1 MKDSNLNKRQKFA
14 TTLNIYTIQH
24 LEEIKVYLNKTNKK
38 SKRLRGLNEVIEEIV
53 EQKWGKMN
61 NDKHIKER

>member
-1 MKDSNLNKRQKFA
+1 MKDSNLNKRQKFT

-24 LEEIKVYLNKTNKK
+24 LEEIKVSLNKTNKK
-38 SKRLRGLNEVIEEIV
+38 SKWLRGLNEVIEEIV
-53 EQKWGKMN
+53 EEKWGKMN

>member
-1 MKDSNLNKRQKFA
+1 MKDSNLNKKQKFT

-24 LEEIKVYLNKTNKK
+24 LEEIKVYLNNTNKK

-53 EQKWGKMN
+53 EEKWGKMN

>member
-1 MKDSNLNKRQKFA
+1 MKDSNLNKRQKFT

-53 EQKWGKMN
+53 EEKWGKIN
-61 NDKHIKER
+61 NDKYIKER

>member
-1 MKDSNLNKRQKFA
+1 MKDSNLNKRQKFT

-53 EQKWGKMN
+53 EEKWGKIN

>member
-1 MKDSNLNKRQKFA
+1 MKDSNLNKRQKFT

-53 EQKWGKMN
+53 EEKWGKI

>member
-1 MKDSNLNKRQKFA
+1 MKDSNLNKRQKFT

-53 EQKWGKMN
+53 EEKWGKMN